1 MVHGCRTGDEI
12 AERVPENDG
21 ETASQI
27 IDHPGDVVGE
37 VGEGDTTHRSARTG
51 DAARLRTQHPVTGA
65 DECAGQRV
73 EVRAGVASVGRDDDD
88 GRPVPVDAGVE
99 RHPPAGDDV
108 PGHAFAS
115 LTGSVVA

>member
-1 MVHGCRTGDEI
+1 MVHGCRAGDEI
-12 AERVPENDG
+12 AERVPKDDG
-21 ETASQI
+21 GTAGQI
-27 IDHPGDVVGE
+27 TDYTCDVVGE
-37 VGEGDTTHRSARTG
+37 VGEGDTTHRPARAG
-51 DAARLRTQHPVTGA
+51 DAARLWTQHPVTGA

-115 LTGSVVA
+115 ITGCVVA